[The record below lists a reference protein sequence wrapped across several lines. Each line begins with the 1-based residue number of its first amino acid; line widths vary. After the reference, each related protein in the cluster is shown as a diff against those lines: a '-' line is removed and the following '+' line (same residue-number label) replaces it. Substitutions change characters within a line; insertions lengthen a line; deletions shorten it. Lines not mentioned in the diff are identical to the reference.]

1 MQYYSLLK
9 ELTEAEAVRLAA
21 EKAEAERLAAEQ
33 AAAAGNYVIG
43 DDGYLRDANGNIIGR
58 ILPDGTVVDLNGNVI
73 GHINENG
80 EFVGLDGKVRGKT
93 SKDGYVVGDDGYLRD
108 ANGNIIGRVLPD
120 GTVVDLNGNVIGHI
134 NENGEFVGLDGK
146 VMGKVNGGGA
156 DWYSKPV
163 QIGAIPEIGVVGEE
177 EMKKYRKSLG
187 IALTPDGEYLGD
199 IMDDGSVVDK
209 KAMSSAKN
217 AGRSD
222 Y

>member
-9 ELTEAEAVRLAA
+9 ELTEAEAARLAA

-93 SKDGYVVGDDGYLRD
+93 SK
-108 ANGNIIGRVLPD
+108 
-120 GTVVDLNGNVIGHI
+120 TVMSLEMTVICAMRTVI
-134 NENGEFVGLDGK
+134 SS
-146 VMGKVNGGGA
+146 GGCCRTA
-156 DWYSKPV
+156 RLS
-163 QIGAIPEIGVVGEE
+163 
-177 EMKKYRKSLG
+177 
-187 IALTPDGEYLGD
+187 T
-199 IMDDGSVVDK
+199 
-209 KAMSSAKN
+209 
-217 AGRSD
+217 
-222 Y
+222 